1 MDMLVGADASPA
13 EVSDKIKEILYAK
26 SSSKIDAIRPDIGAA
41 VFGDEVDDE
50 IDETDEVVDELEV
63 ESEEDEEEET
73 QTGDEDVD

>member
-1 MDMLVGADASPA
+1 MDMLVGDESSPA

-26 SSSKIDAIRPDIGAA
+26 ASSKIDAVRPEVGNSL
-41 VFGDEVDDE
+41 FGDEIE
-50 IDETDEVVDELEV
+50 DETDEVVDELEV